1 MARSIK
7 MQMIALLIAL
17 AVCFAPV
24 LSVFA
29 LSTPDLTKKTSLSM
43 TLKTAGTDVHY
54 ASGAEITIYKVAD
67 FVDDSGTLGYSLT
80 TDYKSSGINLK
91 SKITQSV
98 IDDLVKYTKNNNITG
113 KSDKTDANGKVVFD
127 DLDCAVYLVTAT
139 SLPEGFSSFV
149 PFMYF
154 LPYYDHDSGTW
165 VYDGVAEPKIS
176 YQPPVDVS
184 VKKVWNDDGKSRPSS
199 VKVELSNEDGVYDT
213 VVLDQS
219 NGWKHVWKGLN
230 SGKKWKVKEL
240 NVPKGYK
247 ETYSSKGY
255 EFTVT
260 NTEKLIQTGQ
270 LSWPVPVLVFAGVFL
285 ICAGI
290 IIKAPK
296 KSEDEE

>member
-139 SLPEGFSSFV
+139 SLPEGFSSF
-149 PFMYF
+149 Y
-154 LPYYDHDSGTW
+154 
-165 VYDGVAEPKIS
+165 
-176 YQPPVDVS
+176 
-184 VKKVWNDDGKSRPSS
+184 
-199 VKVELSNEDGVYDT
+199 
-213 VVLDQS
+213 
-219 NGWKHVWKGLN
+219 
-230 SGKKWKVKEL
+230 
-240 NVPKGYK
+240 
-247 ETYSSKGY
+247 
-255 EFTVT
+255 
-260 NTEKLIQTGQ
+260 
-270 LSWPVPVLVFAGVFL
+270 
-285 ICAGI
+285 
-290 IIKAPK
+290 
-296 KSEDEE
+296 